1 MDGSGERRRFGR
13 RDLEELKR
21 FDRDEVLAALGSFD
35 ERGLGRDDFV
45 LRAAELLDAGRVSGL
60 EGARREGDVERVL
73 DVVYR
78 ACLERGELQP
88 KTLAE
93 GPHQGKRA
101 EDVIAHRFEFYGEVH
116 ALPEDIDWDFNPGTG
131 HWGHDLNR
139 FSFLG
144 PLVRVCVGEG
154 QERFGRKAVE
164 LMLDWVDKA
173 DFGRAF
179 VGTPYVFGSYL
190 NEAIHCE
197 IWCQSLRRLLPVGM
211 VEPLE
216 MLRILKS
223 LHDQVA
229 YLEIA
234 TRDHAGNWPTIG
246 CRGMLSVLA
255 AFPLFRDTDRFASYC
270 VEGLAAQIEEQV
282 LPDGVQDELTPH
294 YHRVV
299 VANLVSAAGSLRGL
313 GLGLEE
319 RTVEQLGRMLHYLQQ
334 TVMPDGSAQVAFNDS
349 DPTSVPDISGMAKEA
364 GLEDA
369 LVADEE
375 LGPER
380 FPYAG
385 VALLRQRADR
395 GDLFLAFD
403 GGPFGRSHQ
412 HEDKLGFWLFAYG
425 RSFLVDPGRHLY
437 DSSSVSY
444 RDYLTST
451 RAHSTGMVDGAGQ
464 HSRGRPESWIPQ
476 EPTDLEWSVEEG
488 EVRAAAAYDLGYGE
502 ENNIDVVHRR
512 EIVFA
517 RERLWVIF
525 DRFEG
530 AGEHEVELR
539 FQFAPGEV
547 ELRGDRAR
555 TLFGDADLLLCWS
568 ASIPLG
574 ERRVEEGQE
583 GPRGG
588 WYSSSYGQLEPAPC
602 VALSARG
609 EMPVEM
615 ATLLLPYRGEE
626 MPEVSFRREGNAAV
640 VEAEEIGELRIESG
654 L

>member
-1 MDGSGERRRFGR
+1 MDCSRERRCYGR
-13 RDLEELKR
+13 RDLEKLKQ
-21 FDRDEVLAALGSFD
+21 FDRAGVFAALGSFD
-35 ERGLGRDDFV
+35 ERGMERDTFV
-45 LRAAELLDAGRVSGL
+45 LKAAELLDVERVSGL
-60 EGARREGDVERVL
+60 EEARREGDVEGVL

-78 ACLERGELQP
+78 ICLERGELQP

-93 GPHQGKRA
+93 GPHQGKLA
-101 EDVIAHRFEFYGEVH
+101 EDVMIHRFEFYGEMH
-116 ALPEDIDWDFNPGTG
+116 ELPEDIDWDFNPGTG

-139 FSFLG
+139 FSYLG

-154 QERFGRKAVE
+154 KKRFGRKAVE
-164 LMLDWVDKA
+164 LMLDWVEKA
-173 DFGRAF
+173 DFGLAF

-197 IWCQSLRRLLPVGM
+197 VWCQSLRRLLPAGM

-216 MLRILKS
+216 LLHILKS

-229 YLEIA
+229 YLEIV

-255 AFPLFRDTDRFASYC
+255 AFPLFRDTGRFADYC
-270 VEGLAAQIEEQV
+270 VEGLAAQIEEQI

-299 VANLVSAAGSLRGL
+299 VANLVSAAGSLRAL
-313 GLGLEE
+313 GMGLEE
-319 RTVEQLGRMLHYLQQ
+319 RTVERLKGMLHYLQQ
-334 TVMPDGSAQVAFNDS
+334 TVVPDGSAQVAFNDS
-349 DPTSVPDISGMAKEA
+349 DPASVPDTVGMAGEA
-364 GLEDA
+364 GLEGV
-369 LVADEE
+369 LVPEGE

-385 VALLRQRADR
+385 VALLRQRPDR

-403 GGPFGRSHQ
+403 GGPFGRAHQ

-425 RSFLVDPGRHLY
+425 RNFLVDPGRHLY

-451 RAHSTGMVDGAGQ
+451 RAHSTGLVDGVGQ
-464 HSRGRPESWIPQ
+464 HSRGRPESWVP
-476 EPTDLEWSVEEG
+476 EESTGLEWSVGEG
-488 EVRAAAAYDLGYGE
+488 EIRAAAAYDLGYGE
-502 ENNIDVVHRR
+502 DNSIDVVHRR
-512 EIVFA
+512 EIVFV
-517 RERLWVIF
+517 RERLWVVF

-530 AGEHEVELR
+530 KGRHEVELR
-539 FQFAPGEV
+539 FQFAPGKV
-547 ELRGDRAR
+547 ELCDGGAR
-555 TLFGDADLLLCWS
+555 TRLGDANLLLRSS
-568 ASIPLG
+568 ASVPYG
-574 ERRVEEGQE
+574 ERRGEEGQE

-602 VALSARG
+602 VALDVRT
-609 EMPVEM
+609 ELPVEM
-615 ATLLLPYRGEE
+615 ATLLFPYRDSEL
-626 MPEVSFRREGNAAV
+626 PEIGFRREGDGV
-640 VEAEEIGELRIESG
+640 VVKAEEIGELRVESR